1 MLLSLSWPVSASGE
15 VFGLKAPKS
24 PDGGLWQF
32 SPPGSRRIGDSHA
45 LDKSARISG
54 FVREI
59 ESPDFCLKELDQ
71 SKTTKVHLSRNKQF
85 HNQSYNLSW
94 MQICF

>member
-45 LDKSARISG
+45 LDKSAKISG
-54 FVREI
+54 VVREI
-59 ESPDFCLKELDQ
+59 ESPDFCLTDLKPVQNHQGAFKPDQ
-71 SKTTKVHLSRNKQF
+71 TIS
-85 HNQSYNLSW
+85 
-94 MQICF
+94 